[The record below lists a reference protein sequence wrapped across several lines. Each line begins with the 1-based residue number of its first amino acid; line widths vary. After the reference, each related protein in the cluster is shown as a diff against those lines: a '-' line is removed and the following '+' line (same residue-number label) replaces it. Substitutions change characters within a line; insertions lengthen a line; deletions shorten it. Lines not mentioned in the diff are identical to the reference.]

1 MTDLVRKSL
10 NLAFVAL
17 LTVWT
22 LVAGFF
28 IFRVYLTGQ
37 TPLNPA
43 TGFHSDYVRVFVL
56 GKMMN
61 QYGEKAVYDKVIHD
75 RTMDEVVYP
84 VKRTGCSYITYP
96 PNVVFLFSFISRIPL
111 ALGQVLWISF
121 GIALSTLSLL
131 LLRRTVSSS
140 ASWASDLFVVLSSF
154 GSYSFFD
161 MCRLGQTTPYILSG
175 TALCYYFARRGRPIL
190 AGLVTVLAAVKPQYC
205 ILWLIPL
212 LAMRNWKAL
221 STACAVHLLLLLAT
235 GFYCGFAIYS
245 DYLKYA
251 AGSNHSDLDNLRNIM
266 ITLGG
271 LFTVFGNPT
280 LTNALSFLIFALG
293 NLALYLLFTRCRRSS
308 PEALV
313 LCLSL
318 SVLSGVLTNLYALWY
333 DASLVTIVS
342 ALLISSPRIFGVS
355 GSWLERAVNLML
367 LCFPIFS
374 WLPLAVLVS
383 LVKSPAL
390 TPTMIL
396 SVSGKSICLYLA
408 VLAVLCLL
416 RTKAVGRF
424 SQSAAASSSLGS

>member
-1 MTDLVRKSL
+1 MTALVRKSL

-22 LVAGFF
+22 MVAGFF

-111 ALGQVLWISF
+111 ALGQVLWISL
-121 GIALSTLSLL
+121 GIALSSMALL
-131 LLRRTVSSS
+131 LLRRTVSTASS
-140 ASWASDLFVVLSSF
+140 WLSDLFVILTSF

-175 TALCYYFARRGRPIL
+175 TALCYYFARRGHPIL

-221 STACAVHLLLLLAT
+221 ATACGVHILLLLAT
-235 GFYCGFAIYS
+235 GFYCGFAIYP

-251 AGSNHSDLDNLRNIM
+251 AGSNHNDLDNLRNIM

-280 LTNALSFLIFALG
+280 LTNALSFVIFALG
-293 NLALYLLFTRCRRSS
+293 NLALYLTIARYRGTA
-308 PEALV
+308 PAAV
-313 LCLSL
+313 ALCLSL

-342 ALLISSPRIFGVS
+342 ALLVTSPRIFFDQGTR
-355 GSWLERAVNLML
+355 LERAISLML

-374 WLPLAVLVS
+374 WLPLAVL
-383 LVKSPAL
+383 LLFVKSPA
-390 TPTMIL
+390 PTMIL

-408 VLAVLCLL
+408 VLSVLCLL
-416 RTKAVGRF
+416 RLLRLREPGPLSHSAPE
-424 SQSAAASSSLGS
+424 QSAP